1 MGEES
6 PAPPKTA
13 KQLEKEAKK
22 AAEKAAK
29 LEKLAG
35 LWSDWLTVRPFWPT
49 TNISAKQAKIT
60 AAKAGGDDDKKEK
73 KPKKEPGPVKE
84 AAVYDGMIDIET
96 SEHLILVTL

>member
-1 MGEES
+1 MCWRVIYNTPNSYSDPPSQIQKRNLKRRSRRKQSHEIKIIFYKGNLNFQKMGEET

-35 LWSDWLTVRPFWPT
+35 LMSDPRLPEQP
-49 TNISAKQAKIT
+49 S
-60 AAKAGGDDDKKEK
+60 
-73 KPKKEPGPVKE
+73 
-84 AAVYDGMIDIET
+84 
-96 SEHLILVTL
+96 

>member
-1 MGEES
+1 MGEET

-35 LWSDWLTVRPFWPT
+35 LILWTVGPTILT
-49 TNISAKQAKIT
+49 N
-60 AAKAGGDDDKKEK
+60 
-73 KPKKEPGPVKE
+73 
-84 AAVYDGMIDIET
+84 
-96 SEHLILVTL
+96 